1 MRHAPRKSLLTLV
14 SLGLSSTMLAAGLLT
29 AGLTASAPPAA
40 AVSVDQCY
48 AYKSSGTKD
57 QAASAPAVDCALPH
71 TAQTYWVG
79 TLPENFGVPEK
90 ASVASRLRVISPCST
105 DQLHQFLGM
114 PDRKLPSRFQ
124 TVPVYPTAAQWNA
137 GERWVR
143 CDVILRGG
151 KTYKKFSGTAQA
163 LVASTPADTFN
174 FCTPGVPGNRTT
186 SAYPCLNKQ
195 KNWIMIEERD
205 LGTPAS
211 KFPGSRNVE
220 SRTKKI
226 CSSVA
231 KPYTVLKKYYPWWAI
246 WPVATGWKS
255 GVRTAQCFVPYSEY
269 LATQTARQAATNA

>member
-1 MRHAPRKSLLTLV
+1 MRGGPGKTLIGSLV
-14 SLGLSSTMLAAGLLT
+14 AAGVAAGLLT
-29 AGLTASAPPAA
+29 AGSTAIAPRAA

-48 AYKSSGTKD
+48 TYKSNGTKD
-57 QAASAPAVDCALPH
+57 QAASAPAVDCAGPH

-79 TLPENFGVPEK
+79 TLPESFGVPEK
-90 ASVASRLRVISPCST
+90 AAVAARLRVISPCST
-105 DQLHQFLGM
+105 DRLNQFLGM

-124 TVPVYPTAAQWNA
+124 TVPVYPTAGQWNA

-151 KTYKKFSGTAQA
+151 KTYKNFSGTAQA

-186 SAYPCLNKQ
+186 SAYPCLNKK
-195 KNWIMIEERD
+195 KNWIMVLERD

-211 KFPGSRNVE
+211 RFPGSRSVE
-220 SRTKKI
+220 SKTKKI
-226 CSSVA
+226 CSAAA

-246 WPVATGWKS
+246 WPVESGWKT
-255 GVRTAQCFVPYSEY
+255 GVRTAQCFVPYSEFVT
-269 LATQTARQAATNA
+269 TQTAARA

>member
-1 MRHAPRKSLLTLV
+1 MCGNLRKTLSRPLSGAL
-14 SLGLSSTMLAAGLLT
+14 SLGLST
-29 AGLTASAPPAA
+29 ALVASGVAVGAIAVAPSAS

-48 AYKSSGTKD
+48 SYKSNGTKD
-57 QAASAPAVDCALPH
+57 QAASAAAVDCAGPH

-79 TLPENFGVPEK
+79 TLPDGFGVPEK
-90 ASVASRLRVISPCST
+90 ASTAARLRVIQQCT
-105 DQLHQFLGM
+105 TERLHQFLGM

-151 KTYKKFSGTAQA
+151 KTYKSFSGTAQT

-186 SAYPCLNKQ
+186 SAYPCLNKK
-195 KNWIMIEERD
+195 KNWIMIQERD
-205 LGTPAS
+205 LGTPTS
-211 KFPGSRNVE
+211 KFPGARTVE

-226 CSSVA
+226 CSTAA
-231 KPYTVLKKYYPWWAI
+231 KPYTILKKYYPWWAI
-246 WPVATGWKS
+246 WPVDSGWKQ
-255 GVRTAQCFVPYSEY
+255 GIRTAQCFVPYSEY
-269 LATQTARQAATNA
+269 IATQTAAG